1 MRGAMDEPRLRRL
14 LGGEDTAWLLDRVR
28 RRLELGKPVAGTVT
42 LASAGVE
49 QRRAVERLLGRRA
62 GSGRSLT
69 VSLEEIDAV
78 LRVSGAAPEGLAA
91 ATRALLGTVPDR
103 AAEATAWMA
112 VYEPLAELAE
122 RRPELA
128 AWRAWLDATGMIR
141 RLTAG
146 PADAAR
152 LVTELVRVLDRLP
165 AAGVALGRLAA
176 ETTGD
181 AHGLDDGKALATLTL
196 AAVRVLAGAAPTG
209 DGSTFERRSA
219 WAAVGVHRD
228 ELSSSVLCV
237 GLPGGVT
244 TLVGRMVAL
253 AREAGEPCALTL
265 RQLNRERSDLG
276 VRDGHVWVC
285 ENPIVLASA
294 ADELGTRCPPLVC
307 LSGQPSAA
315 VLRLL
320 DLLAETGAQLSYHGD
335 FDWGGVRI
343 GNTLRDRFGW
353 RPWRFD
359 APSYRAALASAPGGT
374 LAGRPVDAVWDPD
387 LRPALEH
394 HGIHVQEELVLPD
407 LIADLSAAAT
417 VP

>member
-1 MRGAMDEPRLRRL
+1 MDEPRLRRL

-28 RRLELGKPVAGTVT
+28 RRLERGKPVAGTVT
-42 LASAGVE
+42 LTSAGVE

-62 GSGRSLT
+62 GIGSSLT

-78 LRVSGAAPEGLAA
+78 LRASGAAPEGLAA

-103 AAEATAWMA
+103 AAEVTAWTA
-112 VYEPLAELAE
+112 VHEPLAELAE

-128 AWRAWLDATGMIR
+128 AWRAWLDTTGMVR

-146 PADAAR
+146 PTDAAT
-152 LVTELVRVLDRLP
+152 LVAELVRVLDRLP

-181 AHGLDDGKALATLTL
+181 AHGLDDGKPLATLTL

-244 TLVGRMVAL
+244 TLVGRTVAL

-265 RQLNRERSDLG
+265 RQLNRDRPDLG

-294 ADELGTRCPPLVC
+294 ADELGPRCPPLVC
-307 LSGQPSAA
+307 LRGQPSAA

-320 DLLAETGAQLSYHGD
+320 DSLAETGARFSYHGD

-343 GNTLRDRFGW
+343 GNTLRERFGW

-359 APSYRAALASAPGGT
+359 APSYLAALASSPGGK
-374 LAGRPVDAVWDPD
+374 LAGRPADAAWDPD
-387 LRPALEH
+387 LRPALES
-394 HGIHVQEELVLPD
+394 HGIHVQEELVLPE
-407 LIADLSAAAT
+407 LIADLSAASTA
-417 VP
+417 P